1 MSYADQWTD
10 KQLESL
16 EKRIAEVYSEAQKD
30 LEKTAK
36 DYFDKFAE
44 RDEKELAR
52 LENGEITKQQYQQ
65 WRLAQMGRGE
75 RFNRLA
81 SEMAHRATATNE
93 VAVAYVNDVTPSIY
107 TLNYNHEAY
116 MIEKLGFD
124 MKVGEEFTLINEQTV
139 KRMIADNPDVMPY
152 YPPAR
157 AVKRGIDLEY
167 GQKYIK
173 KHVTSGILQGKGV
186 GKIADDLQRDLTNMN
201 RASALRTARTAIT
214 SAQNGGRQ
222 ATMERAVEMGI
233 PIQKKWKC
241 THDSHTR
248 HEHGQ
253 ADGQT
258 VPVDEPFIVGGE
270 KLMHPGDTSGSGW
283 NIYNCRCVEGSV
295 EKEGIIAEKRQM
307 RVRNP
312 ETGENELVEDMTY
325 EEWARARGIKPKKTK
340 AKTIIQEKTQ
350 FAPAASIEEA
360 EKYAD
365 RFVDPYKTKY
375 TGVVDYSGIQ
385 LDYAN
390 EMNRA
395 FTEVFEAYETK
406 HRIRNIK
413 PFNMREARFKGT
425 DAEAAYQW
433 GTCDM
438 FFNKGYYKTEKAF
451 KAHVKQYS
459 DLMEQVL
466 PNIDMVIEQYRGV
479 QGSIG
484 KAKLR
489 YMEALKRTGR
499 TNVNPPDAYGSTIH
513 EMGHYL
519 DDELFRKSFRENGF
533 DLSESFER
541 FSGNISAYATSNTQ
555 EYVAESF
562 AAYWKGETDIL
573 DPNLVKIFEGAKKK

>member
-65 WRLAQMGRGE
+65 WRLAQIGRGE
-75 RFNRLA
+75 RFNKLA

-139 KRMIADNPDVMPY
+139 KRMIMDNPDVMPY
-152 YPPAR
+152 YPPGR
-157 AVKRGIDLEY
+157 ALKRGIDLEY

-233 PIQKKWKC
+233 PIRKKWKC

-248 HEHGQ
+248 HDHGK

-295 EKEGIIAEKRQM
+295 EKEGVVVEKRQM

-325 EEWARARGIKPKKTK
+325 EEWARERGIKSKGKTVK
-340 AKTIIQEKTQ
+340 ATVTNKHFDVLQTDEEKIDFISKSLGVSREQAEEYEISIAQYGGFSFGKIRQASYSGGAQ
-350 FAPAASIEEA
+350 FDEEVYAGKLVTSFNKIAQNIEEFI
-360 EKYAD
+360 EKS
-365 RFVDPYKTKY
+365 PKW
-375 TGVVDYSGIQ
+375 SGEIYRGINLPHQ
-385 LDYAN
+385 
-390 EMNRA
+390 
-395 FTEVFEAYETK
+395 TV
-406 HRIRNIK
+406 
-413 PFNMREARFKGT
+413 
-425 DAEAAYQW
+425 
-433 GTCDM
+433 
-438 FFNKGYYKTEKAF
+438 KAF
-451 KAHVKQYS
+451 KNGDV
-459 DLMEQVL
+459 
-466 PNIDMVIEQYRGV
+466 IDMQGVSSWTSSYDIAETYSHKSNKTKQNQRVIFHSNGTKQGTSIKHLAYYDFEDEVLVSTKARWQIDRIEEIDGV
-479 QGSIG
+479 TH
-484 KAKLR
+484 LF
-489 YMEALKRTGR
+489 LK
-499 TNVNPPDAYGSTIH
+499 
-513 EMGHYL
+513 
-519 DDELFRKSFRENGF
+519 ELGF
-533 DLSESFER
+533 E
-541 FSGNISAYATSNTQ
+541 
-555 EYVAESF
+555 
-562 AAYWKGETDIL
+562 
-573 DPNLVKIFEGAKKK
+573 